1 MPKVSVVIPVYNAGK
16 YLKRCV
22 ESLMRQSFTDFEVL
36 LVDDGSADDSGEICD
51 YYASRDERVKIF
63 HKVNEGV
70 SAARNF
76 GLDRVKG
83 DWVTFVD
90 ADDEILPSY
99 LSKLLSLIDTET
111 SMIVTN
117 YIVEEKERIA
127 DNQIVFEEGTL
138 TAEQYLVKFFYNDNV
153 RNEVWGR
160 LYNRHDIGSLRFNT
174 TIAIGEDLFFN
185 LEYCLQ
191 NKNKKV
197 KFRSFADYIYRVVSN
212 SAMRIKKDRSSEYEN
227 LICCVKDKFKD
238 TEFSG
243 LIPRFSMNQYWT
255 ILDGYHLKHFDLT
268 SRYDDEIL
276 SEINK
281 IEYLTK
287 KDKLLKS
294 YSLNHKFGFLLYL
307 FCKFE
312 KKIIKRLF

>member
-90 ADDEILPSY
+90 ADDEILPGY

-117 YIVEEKERIA
+117 YIVEENERFA

-185 LEYCLQ
+185 LEVTTQ
-191 NKNKKV
+191 HP
-197 KFRSFADYIYRVVSN
+197 YR
-212 SAMRIKKDRSSEYEN
+212 
-227 LICCVKDKFKD
+227 
-238 TEFSG
+238 
-243 LIPRFSMNQYWT
+243 
-255 ILDGYHLKHFDLT
+255 
-268 SRYDDEIL
+268 
-276 SEINK
+276 
-281 IEYLTK
+281 
-287 KDKLLKS
+287 KLLVNKA
-294 YSLNHKFGFLLYL
+294 
-307 FCKFE
+307 
-312 KKIIKRLF
+312 